1 MQKQSFLR
9 TLPLLLGLLMSV
21 TISSPAQA
29 QAKIETRNYKLAD
42 FNGKTIKVVLSG
54 NDIFDEALK
63 AEVGSRWNLSP
74 FEFCTMDSFKQ
85 LKASKDF
92 YFMVPVTTA
101 SKDGRAT
108 VYFLSVV
115 KGGTGKELSDML
127 EVASFPICP
136 AEALGGRELVYM
148 GALVESL
155 QDYVTKGSGGSTAVM
170 MRNAYGRSV
179 NRSTGTKRIAFSEDD
194 ICPTVDRDLFD
205 SDMLVLDEEEADRMY
220 SEGSYNLLG
229 SYVIAPMDAQKGD
242 WCTCILFGADDQK
255 IYYMASHKVGGKNGA
270 GFTMKDIKKITKSRK
285 LK

>member
-179 NRSTGTKRIAFSEDD
+179 NRSTGTKRIVFS
-194 ICPTVDRDLFD
+194 
-205 SDMLVLDEEEADRMY
+205 
-220 SEGSYNLLG
+220 
-229 SYVIAPMDAQKGD
+229 VIHIG
-242 WCTCILFGADDQK
+242 
-255 IYYMASHKVGGKNGA
+255 V
-270 GFTMKDIKKITKSRK
+270 
-285 LK
+285 